1 MAVASLERETLLPR
15 VLSKGAL
22 AAPAPCEKFPRDDSD
37 DPPIALMGDTLDS
50 SAIVAA
56 KELTTGEDIGDDTFE
71 GIAPNSMASL
81 VAIEIISES
90 FKAFSM
96 P

>member
-1 MAVASLERETLLPR
+1 
-15 VLSKGAL
+15 
-22 AAPAPCEKFPRDDSD
+22 
-37 DPPIALMGDTLDS
+37 MGVTLDS

-56 KELTTGEDIGDDTFE
+56 KELTTGEDIGDTPFE
-71 GIAPNSMASL
+71 GSSPNSKASL

>member
-1 MAVASLERETLLPR
+1 
-15 VLSKGAL
+15 
-22 AAPAPCEKFPRDDSD
+22 
-37 DPPIALMGDTLDS
+37 MGDTLDS

-56 KELTTGEDIGDDTFE
+56 KELTTGEDIGDAPFK
-71 GIAPNSMASL
+71 GSSPNSMASL

-96 P
+96 PSGALTDVSALSE